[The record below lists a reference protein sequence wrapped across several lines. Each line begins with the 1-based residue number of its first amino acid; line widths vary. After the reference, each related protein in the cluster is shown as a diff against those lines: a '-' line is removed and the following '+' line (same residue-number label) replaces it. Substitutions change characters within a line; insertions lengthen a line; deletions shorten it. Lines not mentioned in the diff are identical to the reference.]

1 MVVED
6 EKSIAQILAFNL
18 MQAGYAYEI
27 AFDGEEGLNKAI
39 EDYLASQGIKD
50 TSVKVKFCEE
60 W

>member
-1 MVVED
+1 
-6 EKSIAQILAFNL
+6 
-18 MQAGYAYEI
+18 
-27 AFDGEEGLNKAI
+27 LNKAI